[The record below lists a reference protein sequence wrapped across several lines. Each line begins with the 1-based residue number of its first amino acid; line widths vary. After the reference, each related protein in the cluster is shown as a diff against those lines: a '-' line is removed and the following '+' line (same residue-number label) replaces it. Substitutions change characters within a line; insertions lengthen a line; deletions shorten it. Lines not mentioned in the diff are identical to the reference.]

1 MSVLSPSLEAFNLGQ
16 KVRTSFGMGVISA
29 INRIDSIIYVTLAR
43 RAASLYLFRPEQLEA
58 IKGADEAGDDL
69 NTRT

>member
-29 INRIDSIIYVTLAR
+29 INRIDSIIYVTRLR
-43 RAASLYLFRPEQLEA
+43 GVGLWS
-58 IKGADEAGDDL
+58 
-69 NTRT
+69 T